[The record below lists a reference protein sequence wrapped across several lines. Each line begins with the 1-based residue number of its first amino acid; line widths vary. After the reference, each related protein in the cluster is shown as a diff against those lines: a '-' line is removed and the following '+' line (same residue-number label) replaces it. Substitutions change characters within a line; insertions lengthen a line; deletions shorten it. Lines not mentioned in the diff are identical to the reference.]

1 MSIASIKKSASTG
14 EDWRGGVGGGGSLNP
29 PLLQAGM

>member
-14 EDWRGGVGGGGSLNP
+14 EDWRGGVGGGGLNP